1 MSRRK
6 NSILILGL
14 GNDILGNDAV
24 GLLAA
29 RELKK
34 EFGNNVDVAE
44 AALSGFELIDLLE
57 GYEKVLLLDAVV
69 TKQHTPGTV
78 LELTKEQFKK
88 VVAVSPHYMGLP
100 DVFQFAEKFDINLPK
115 EIRML
120 VMEIEPPLDLREGLD
135 PCIQD
140 SFLNFVER
148 GKNILQN
155 WNIE

>member
-1 MSRRK
+1 MSKRK
-6 NSILILGL
+6 NNILILGL

-34 EFGNNVDVAE
+34 EFGNNIDVTE

-69 TKQHTPGTV
+69 TKQHSPGTV
-78 LELTKEQFKK
+78 LELTKEHYKK

-100 DVFQFAEKFDINLPK
+100 EVFQFAEKFGINLPK
-115 EIRML
+115 EIRIL
-120 VMEIEPPLDLREGLD
+120 VMEIEPPLDLKEGLD
-135 PCIQD
+135 TCLQE
-140 SFLNFVER
+140 SFLKFVDK

-155 WNIE
+155 WNI